1 MATETLKATSAN
13 STGYTIQDQ
22 AYPPDT
28 LIADQLET
36 EFTGDE
42 KTYSATDDTDYV
54 DHAGAYSGFR
64 LTFRSTQPD
73 TNWTQLDPTM
83 IFRGDGP
90 SWGQTVGMFIWD
102 YTNTEWDLVDDEP
115 ATVASSTDIT
125 VTGAVTVG
133 LTDYGDANNDIHC
146 LLIINTGASKL
157 NFYLDLAQIVVTYDV
172 ASSSAGPSSSVGPSS
187 SQAASS
193 SQPSS
198 SSQPASMQ
206 QTGAIIFVQGRTTQS
221 PLVPF
226 EQGIY

>member
-54 DHAGAYSGFR
+54 SHAGAYSGFR

-83 IFRGDGP
+83 IFRGDGIQ
-90 SWGQTVGMFIWD
+90 WGQTVGLFIWD

-146 LLIINTGASKL
+146 LLIISGGGAKM
-157 NFYLDLAQIVVTYDV
+157 NFHLDLAQIVVTYDV
-172 ASSSAGPSSSVGPSS
+172 ASSSAPAPSSSLGPSS
-187 SQAASS
+187 SQA
-193 SQPSS
+193 PSS

-206 QTGAIIFVQGRTTQS
+206 QTGAIIFVQGGAAQA

-226 EQGIY
+226 DQGLY